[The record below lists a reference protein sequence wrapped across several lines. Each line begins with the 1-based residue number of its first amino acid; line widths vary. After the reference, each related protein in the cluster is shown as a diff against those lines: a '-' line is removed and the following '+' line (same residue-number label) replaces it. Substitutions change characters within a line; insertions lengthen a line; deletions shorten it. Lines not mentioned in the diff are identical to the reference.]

1 MLQLPGAACGKVVY
15 KTRRIEMFL
24 QAGRSARAA
33 RAAFQA
39 ITFRKAALNF
49 AISSAVPTVTR
60 TCVGQLGQTRPM

>member
-33 RAAFQA
+33 FQA

-60 TCVGQLGQTRPM
+60 TCMGQLGQTRPM